1 MPIRRITQLPLDT
14 SVTGPDVVPIV
25 SDGATKRVTLATLR
39 DFFAVAGPTG
49 ATGSAG
55 VAGEP
60 GATGPAGASIT
71 GPAGPQGNS
80 ITGPTGAASSVAGPT
95 GATGATGAAGTTTWA
110 GITGTPTTLSGYG
123 ITDAAALSHAHSA
136 TDITS
141 GRLDF
146 QRLPFTVTYPVRAV
160 HVGGVVVVRN
170 TSNVSISVP
179 PTFSTGGTYG
189 DLAVLA
195 TMAYPDTS
203 VAVSVQASVTA
214 AGAAN
219 PGYTYHRSSLEVC
232 LVDAANRIVGWAT
245 TASDGAGSPTHGTGG
260 FSLTVNLFDFP
271 TFSQPAAWVISGSQA
286 NFGTLPSFV
295 LNSPTAY
302 KKVTSRF
309 LDIEER
315 DWAKITNKPTFATV
329 ATSGSAADLTGTLNA
344 ARLPATAVTAGS
356 YGSASSVGTFTVDA
370 AGRLTAAG
378 STSIAISAGA
388 VSGLAAVATSGS
400 YNDLSNKP
408 ALFDGAYSSLTGT
421 PSTFA
426 PSAHKSSHA
435 TGGTDALTPS
445 DIGAASA
452 LHTHSALD
460 IQSGTLAVARLP
472 TVLEQQATVGNSGTS
487 TTLSLANG
495 SVQTVTLS
503 GNCTFTMPTASAGA
517 SLTLILTQSGT
528 FTATFTG
535 VLWSG
540 GTAPTITATSSKVDV
555 LVFVSNGTSWFGT
568 AAQNF

>member
-110 GITGTPTTLSGYG
+110 GITDRPSTFPPASHQHVAADITDFTSAVIAAAPPTTNASL
-123 ITDAAALSHAHSA
+123 L
-136 TDITS
+136 TS
-141 GRLDF
+141 GTLDF
-146 QRLPFTVTYPVRAV
+146 ARLPFTVSYPVRAV
-160 HVGGVVVVRN
+160 HVGGIIVLKN
-170 TSNVSISVP
+170 SSNSLLNLP

-195 TMAYPDTS
+195 TMTYPATS
-203 VAVSVQASVTA
+203 VAVSVQASANA
-214 AGAAN
+214 AVAAN
-219 PGYTYHRSSLEVC
+219 PGFSLERSSLEVC

-245 TASDGAGSPTHGTGG
+245 TASDWAGAPTAGNGGTT
-260 FSLTVNLFDFP
+260 LTVNLFDFP
-271 TFSQPAAWVISGSQA
+271 SFSQPGSWVFSGSAQ
-286 NFGTLPSFV
+286 NFGNLPSFV
-295 LNSPTAY
+295 LNSPTPY

-315 DWAKITNKPTFATV
+315 DWGKITNKPTFA
-329 ATSGSAADLTGTLNA
+329 AISTSGSASDLGAGTVPF
-344 ARLPATAVTAGS
+344 ARLP
-356 YGSASSVGTFTVDA
+356 VGTSSTTVA
-370 AGRLTAAG
+370 AGNDARFTDARTPTDGSVTDAKITSGGLSTSSLNWAAIQPWAANTAYAKGDLVSFQGIAYRRSAAG
-378 STSIAISAGA
+378 
-388 VSGLAAVATSGS
+388 TSGATF
-400 YNDLSNKP
+400 NTTNWQQI
-408 ALFDGAYSSLTGT
+408 T
-421 PSTFA
+421 PSEFFGSQIT
-426 PSAHKSSHA
+426 
-435 TGGTDALTPS
+435 
-445 DIGAASA
+445 
-452 LHTHSALD
+452 
-460 IQSGTLAVARLP
+460 SGTVAVARLP
-472 TVLEQQATVGNSGTS
+472 TVLEQTVTVGNSGTS

-495 SVQTVTLS
+495 SVQTVTLN

-535 VLWSG
+535 VLWAG
-540 GTAPTITATSSKVDV
+540 GTAPTITATANKVDV